1 MIEEHF
7 MLVLL
12 SGVHDVDRIKERH
25 IEKTKA
31 ELIPHTRLGS
41 SGRFL
46 GDGSGRRR
54 ITGGWDRA
62 GGY

>member
-12 SGVHDVDRIKERH
+12 SGVDDVDRIKERH

-31 ELIPHTRLGS
+31 ELIEQL
-41 SGRFL
+41 
-46 GDGSGRRR
+46 
-54 ITGGWDRA
+54 IV
-62 GGY
+62 

>member
-1 MIEEHF
+1 MSEEHF

-31 ELIPHTRLGS
+31 ELIEQLI
-41 SGRFL
+41 L
-46 GDGSGRRR
+46 
-54 ITGGWDRA
+54 
-62 GGY
+62 